1 MANTKINF
9 SGIRAWLSK
18 KSGGTPTLPRQKRR
32 TIAALESLEA
42 RAVTAADLQVSLW
55 IGTENL
61 SNDIVQQY
69 YAGSIG
75 SDGWFTDPSNK
86 DTKFNYLET
95 HQIPVPSKYTNNQ
108 FINVKVSETQGN
120 GINST
125 TYPGFAVF
133 LKNGQVKN
141 GSSPQFNWG
150 QEIKGLQVSS
160 KAPVHLTIIPYNYA
174 TKVYMPNKAYAIW
187 LSAMTTNNNTV
198 ISKDLGW
205 STPDDTIQNLGLVRP
220 QWRYSPT
227 KNTLSFI
234 GSLDRYNEFN
244 GMGDRGNL
252 YGTDVSLTLGDKVN
266 LDIPLT
272 NSQAVIHLPTNLTE
286 QQLKILKRLD
296 GKSDLRAISDSEQK
310 TLDSIMINKDSP
322 NWLKI
327 IKPKLDSKV
336 EINGFGRINGYT
348 TYRNAGGVPPTDLN
362 EFYSKIRK
370 NNGRASLLDQ
380 IVTGQYMIRSALTEI
395 HSTQP
400 IHMEGVSVGYGPIRN
415 QEFIQ
420 LGSDKTVTLF
430 DVKTPGAFRGASD
443 GPVIDTDNAHVS
455 YLYLHHSDD
464 SIKVYADEQHFSD
477 ITLIQGNAGAAI
489 DLGAYG
495 YNKPI
500 NKGSTV
506 KNVYIHRI
514 MQLYSG
520 YDRLGGVITT
530 RNKATGAEINNVTIE
545 GVYIANMGTNGPNWY
560 FRKTA
565 IGFVPGGLFGSKNE
579 KVNKATT
586 ISNLKIEPFS
596 GLAPMDQLVYDYKNP
611 KFYYWRREGRLW
623 YNLGFKQ
630 GNAIMDKNFPMAPSG
645 NQYGIF
651 KEVHDNS

>member
-1 MANTKINF
+1 MATTKINF

-55 IGTENL
+55 IGNENL

-75 SDGWFTDPSNK
+75 SPGWSTDPSNK

-133 LKNGQVKN
+133 LKNEQVKN

-160 KAPVHLTIIPYNYA
+160 KAPVHLTIIPYNHA
-174 TKVYMPNKAYAIW
+174 NKVYMPNKAYAIW

-234 GSLDRYNEFN
+234 GSLDRYNEVN
-244 GMGDRGNL
+244 GMGAKGDL

-272 NSQAVIHLPTNLTE
+272 NSQAVIHLPKSLTNT
-286 QQLKILKRLD
+286 QRDILKRLH
-296 GKSDLRAISDSEQK
+296 GKSDLRAISQPEQK
-310 TLDSIMINKDSP
+310 TLDNIFNDKDSY
-322 NWLKI
+322 LDI
-327 IKPKLDSKV
+327 IKPKLASKL

-348 TYRNAGGVPPTDLN
+348 TYRNAGVPATDLN
-362 EFYSKIRK
+362 EFYSKIR
-370 NNGRASLLDQ
+370 NNGRASLLDE

-395 HSTQP
+395 HSTQS
-400 IHMEGVSVGYGPIRN
+400 IHMEGVSVGYGPIRH

-420 LGSDKTVTLF
+420 LGSDVSVTLF

-443 GPVIDTDNAHVS
+443 GPVIDTDKAYVS

-477 ITLIQGNAGAAI
+477 ITLIQGNDGAAI

-500 NKGSTV
+500 SKGSTV

-514 MQLYSG
+514 MQLNSG

-530 RNKATGAEINNVTIE
+530 RNKATGAEINKVTIE
-545 GVYIANMGTNGPNWY
+545 GVYIANMGKNGPNRY

-579 KVNKATT
+579 KVHKATT

-596 GLAPMDQLVYDYKNP
+596 GLAPMDQLVYDYKKTN
-611 KFYYWRREGRLW
+611 FYYWRREGRLW
-623 YNLGFKQ
+623 YNLGFDQ
-630 GNAIMDKNFPMAPSG
+630 GNAIMDGNFPKGPYG
-645 NQYGIF
+645 RQYGIF
-651 KEVHDNS
+651 KDVQDNS